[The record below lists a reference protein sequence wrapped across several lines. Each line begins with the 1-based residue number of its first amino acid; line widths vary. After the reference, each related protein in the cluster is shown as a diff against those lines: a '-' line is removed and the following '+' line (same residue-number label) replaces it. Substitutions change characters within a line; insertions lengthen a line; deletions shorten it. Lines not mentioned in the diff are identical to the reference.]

1 MKLFRAPRLI
11 LLTGLLSLF
20 VFSGDIVADAVAD
33 MRGHAC
39 EQTSQTSKQSPCTV
53 CHCSVHSGA
62 VLFAAGE
69 PLSALKLS
77 PIDFSLFDTHQPVSA
92 LPVAIDHP
100 PQLS

>member
-1 MKLFRAPRLI
+1 MEFFRLPRLI

-33 MRGHAC
+33 MRGHPC

-53 CHCSVHSGA
+53 CDCVVHCGA
-62 VLFAAGE
+62 VLLTAAE
-69 PLSALKLS
+69 PFLALKLS
-77 PIDFSLFDTHQPVSA
+77 PIDFSLFDALQPVSA

>member
-20 VFSGDIVADAVAD
+20 MFSGDIVVDAVAD
-33 MRGHAC
+33 MQGHSC

-53 CHCSVHSGA
+53 CDCVVHCGA
-62 VLFAAGE
+62 VLFTAAE
-69 PLSALKLS
+69 HLSVLKLS
-77 PIDFSLFDTHQPVSA
+77 PIGFSLFDTHQPVSA